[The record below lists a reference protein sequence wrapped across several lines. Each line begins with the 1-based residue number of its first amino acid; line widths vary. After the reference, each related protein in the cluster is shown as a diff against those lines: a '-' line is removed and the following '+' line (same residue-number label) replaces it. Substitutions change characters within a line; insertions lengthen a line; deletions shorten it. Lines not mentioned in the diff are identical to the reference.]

1 MIARLARPALLLAA
15 TAALGACTAYDGFG
29 YGGVSVGVSS
39 GGYYPHR
46 YSPYSYYG
54 WYDGFYYPGAGYYI
68 YDDYGRRHRW
78 SDRHRHYWEGR
89 RDGRR
94 DHGENWDGYRRDRD
108 GRYHDGNRDGNRGDY
123 SRGRD
128 GDGRD
133 WQRRD
138 RDGRED
144 RGNWQ
149 RRDGDNNRG
158 DRGNWQRRGDGDN
171 RGDRSNG
178 QRRGNRD
185 GATAGARPSAPPVA
199 RPQPQRSTERSSPA
213 VREGRDGRITVDR
226 GGKVRPGSEN

>member
-15 TAALGACTAYDGFG
+15 TAALGACTTLDGFG
-29 YGGVSVGVSS
+29 SGVSVGVSS

-46 YSPYSYYG
+46 YSPYSSYYG

-94 DHGENWDGYRRDRD
+94 DRGENWDGYRRDRD
-108 GRYHDGNRDGNRGDY
+108 GRYHDRRRDDNRGDY

-128 GDGRD
+128 GDRGE
-133 WQRRD
+133 WQRRGD
-138 RDGRED
+138 RDGRDD

-149 RRDGDNNRG
+149 RRGDGDNNRG
-158 DRGNWQRRGDGDN
+158 DRGNWQRG
-171 RGDRSNG
+171 
-178 QRRGNRD
+178 GNRD
-185 GATAGARPSAPPVA
+185 GDTFAARRTAPPAA
-199 RPQPQRSTERSSPA
+199 RPQPQRSAERARPA

-226 GGKVRPGSEN
+226 GREGRRDSQD

>member
-128 GDGRD
+128 GRG
-133 WQRRD
+133 
-138 RDGRED
+138 D

-149 RRDGDNNRG
+149 RRDGDHDRG
-158 DRGNWQRRGDGDN
+158 DRGNWQRRG
-171 RGDRSNG
+171 
-178 QRRGNRD
+178 NRD
-185 GATAGARPSAPPVA
+185 GYTAGARRSAPPVA
-199 RPQPQRSTERSSPA
+199 HPQPQRSETPRTTRPEARG
-213 VREGRDGRITVDR
+213 GRPSVDR
-226 GGKVRPGSEN
+226 GREFRRGSQD

>member
-54 WYDGFYYPGAGYYI
+54 WYDGFYYPGAGYYV

-138 RDGRED
+138 RDDRQGDGR
-144 RGNWQ
+144 NWQ
-149 RRDGDNNRG
+149 RRDR
-158 DRGNWQRRGDGDN
+158 DRDEETSR
-171 RGDRSNG
+171 
-178 QRRGNRD
+178 
-185 GATAGARPSAPPVA
+185 
-199 RPQPQRSTERSSPA
+199 
-213 VREGRDGRITVDR
+213 GRDGRRDGNRAGNRQGNPQIAPQRPSRPEVSRPRPNATSDDAPRVRPRESRGGRPSADR
-226 GGKVRPGSEN
+226 GREFRRGSQD

>member
-133 WQRRD
+133 WQRRGD
-138 RDGRED
+138 RDGRDD

-149 RRDGDNNRG
+149 RRGDADNRG
-158 DRGNWQRRGDGDN
+158 DRGNWQRRGNDG
-171 RGDRSNG
+171 GETA
-178 QRRGNRD
+178 GNR
-185 GATAGARPSAPPVA
+185 RSASPVA
-199 RPQPQRSTERSSPA
+199 RPQRERTETPRATRPEARGGKPS
-213 VREGRDGRITVDR
+213 VDR
-226 GGKVRPGSEN
+226 GREFRRGSQD